1 MISLQ
6 GLQRTYPGGAGVH
19 HVDLNAAAGAV
30 YALVGPNGAG
40 KTTTLGVL
48 TGHLFTRR
56 GTLSLDGR
64 PVPLD
69 RHAPRPGMASVAFD
83 PVLDPALTAWEWLG
97 YAGAL
102 RGARPGA
109 DGLLWAE
116 RLQLPAEALDRTL
129 GTLSDGNRRK
139 AALWSAFQLAERV
152 LVLDEP
158 LTGLD
163 PASIVAFER
172 AVRAYA
178 GAGGTVV
185 LSTHLLPQA
194 ERLATHVGMI
204 VGGRTVAEGT
214 VAEVC
219 QGRTLEE
226 RFMAEVA

>member
-1 MISLQ
+1 MIRLEQ
-6 GLQRTYPGGAGVH
+6 LQRTYPGGGGVH
-19 HVDLNAAAGAV
+19 GVRLHAPAGSV

-48 TGHLFTRR
+48 TGHLFTRT
-56 GTLSLDGR
+56 GSLSIDGQAIA
-64 PVPLD
+64 LD
-69 RHAPRPGMASVAFD
+69 RHAVRPGMASVSFD
-83 PVLDPALTAWEWLG
+83 PVMDPALTAWEWLG
-97 YAGAL
+97 YAAAL
-102 RGARPGA
+102 RGAAAGVQ
-109 DGLLWAE
+109 GMVWAE
-116 RLQLPAEALDRTL
+116 RLLIAPASLDRPI

-139 AALWSAFQLAERV
+139 AALWSAMQLAERV

-163 PASIVAFER
+163 PSSILAFEG
-172 AVRAYA
+172 AVRAFA
-178 GAGGTVV
+178 AEGRTVV

-204 VGGRTVAEGT
+204 VAGRTVAEGT
-214 VAEVC
+214 VDEVC